1 VLAGILPR
9 HLHILH
15 QLSYLSKVPLIMGD
29 FALLHKLA
37 YIGSGRIVVPSNE
50 KAELIKSL
58 LFRDLD
64 DHYPNRTIK
73 I

>member
-1 VLAGILPR
+1 MLAGILPR